1 MSLSIRSSVLAVSA
15 ALLLA
20 VAVMVSTAPPA
31 GALPDPCDAPLVGM
45 ACDAVDGVVGGVV
58 GVPGAVAGQVADA
71 AIVSFTGWI
80 AGGITDLLR
89 TVADAVFSGTEVD
102 LFGEGEAG
110 QLWFLDHYD
119 TMATL
124 ALAVFAPMLLLA
136 VLQAVFSQSWGV
148 LVRALTH
155 LPVAALGTA
164 AAVTLVQAL
173 IDITDSFS
181 STLLAGTRTD
191 TENFLSGI
199 FEALTPTGGGGVMFG
214 ALFVGLFLAFATFVV
229 WVELIVREAAI
240 YLVVL
245 FLPLGFAAYIWPAL
259 SAWLRRLV
267 EVIVALILSKL
278 VIAAALGLAASA
290 LANQEG
296 FAALAAGAGMFL
308 LAAFAPFALFR
319 LIPIGEMAVM
329 GALEGQGRKAVRA
342 GTPNLS
348 TAYYVQGMHRRFG
361 GSSLAGRPG
370 GSGGGSAG
378 PVVGAMPSGGGG
390 VGGGVGGTG
399 AAGGG
404 GVAAGAAAAGATA
417 GATVLVRGA
426 KGAAG
431 TARGQ
436 ASQAT
441 DSMTRS
447 ARPRSGSDAR

>member
-1 MSLSIRSSVLAVSA
+1 MSLTLRRSASALTAV
-15 ALLLA
+15 LLLA
-20 VAVMVSTAPPA
+20 GAVIVWTAPPA
-31 GALPDPCDAPLVGM
+31 GALPDPCDAPLIGV
-45 ACDAVDGVVGGVV
+45 ACDAASDVVGGVI
-58 GVPGAVAGQVADA
+58 GLPGTVAGQAADA
-71 AIVSFTGWI
+71 AIGAFARWI
-80 AGGITDLLR
+80 ASGITDVLR
-89 TVADAVFSGTEVD
+89 TVADAVFSSTEVN
-102 LFGEGEAG
+102 LFGEGESG
-110 QLWFLDHYD
+110 HLWFLDHYD

-136 VLQAVFSQSWGV
+136 VLQAVITQSWSV
-148 LVRALTH
+148 LVRAVTH

-173 IDITDSFS
+173 LDITDSFS
-181 STLLAGTRTD
+181 STLLAGTQAD
-191 TENFLSGI
+191 TENFLSGV
-199 FEALTPTGGGGVMFG
+199 FEALTPTGGGGVVFG

-240 YLVVL
+240 YLAVL

-296 FAALAAGAGMFL
+296 FAALVAGAGMFL

-342 GTPNLS
+342 GTPHLS
-348 TAYYVQGMHRRFG
+348 TAYYIQGMRNRFR
-361 GSSLAGRPG
+361 GSSRGGRGQG
-370 GSGGGSAG
+370 GG
-378 PVVGAMPSGGGG
+378 PVVGGMPSGGGG
-390 VGGGVGGTG
+390 PGSGSGGGAGSSGGATGG
-399 AAGGG
+399 AAVG
-404 GVAAGAAAAGATA
+404 GVAAGAMAIAGAT
-417 GATVLVRGA
+417 
-426 KGAAG
+426 KGAANG
-431 TARGQ
+431 VKRQ

-447 ARPRSGSDAR
+447 ARPHRED

>member
-1 MSLSIRSSVLAVSA
+1 MSLSVRSSASAVLA

-20 VAVMVSTAPPA
+20 VAVMVSTARPA

-45 ACDAVDGVVGGVV
+45 ACDVVGGVV
-58 GVPGAVAGQVADA
+58 GLPGAAAGQVADA
-71 AIVSFTGWI
+71 AIGAFAGWI
-80 AGGITDLLR
+80 ASGITDLLR
-89 TVADAVFSGTEVD
+89 TVADAVFSGTEVN
-102 LFGEGEAG
+102 LVAEGEAG
-110 QLWFLDHYD
+110 HLWFLDHYD

-124 ALAVFAPMLLLA
+124 ASAVFAPMLLLA
-136 VLQAVFSQSWGV
+136 VLQAVFGQSWGV

-164 AAVTLVQAL
+164 AAVTLVQVL
-173 IDITDSFS
+173 LDVTDSFS
-181 STLLAGTRTD
+181 SALLSGTQTD
-191 TENFLSGI
+191 AENFLSGI
-199 FEALTPTGGGGVMFG
+199 FEALAPTGGGGVVFG
-214 ALFVGLFLAFATFVV
+214 ALFVGLFLAFAAFVV

-240 YLVVL
+240 YLAVL

-296 FAALAAGAGMFL
+296 FAALVAGAGMFL

-342 GTPNLS
+342 GTPHLS
-348 TAYYVQGMHRRFG
+348 TAYYVQGMRRRFG
-361 GSSLAGRPG
+361 GSAPG
-370 GSGGGSAG
+370 GQTGGGGGGSAA
-378 PVVGAMPSGGGG
+378 PVVGAIPPGGGG
-390 VGGGVGGTG
+390 IGGS
-399 AAGGG
+399 AGG
-404 GVAAGAAAAGATA
+404 AGAAARGGGAAAGGATA
-417 GATVLVRGA
+417 GATVLAGAA

-431 TARGQ
+431 AVRRQ

-441 DSMTRS
+441 DVTRS
-447 ARPRSGSDAR
+447 ARPRSGE